1 MLPGKNAFS
10 APTVTS
16 EGPFPLG
23 PFPRHIWIHNNTP
36 QDSLDEACHEIWKR
50 VQRLSEELQPPSLVP
65 PLQPALCPD
74 LSGTLRRDGTNS
86 QRNNYLLDEP
96 EGLESIYRAMIGN
109 REREMKLR
117 ALCDAQ
123 LSAKSVITSLLC
135 SAKSHKNSKRLED
148 GSVTG
153 ARNMEG
159 SKLETP
165 FLLKYTAK
173 GAGNQVTAEETKVV
187 KEFIQNSMFS
197 SAKSSTA
204 VSSTTT
210 AESQA
215 TGQKQQLP
223 PFAKICSK
231 TDSDAVTKNPVTTAM
246 LDKKNVKYNAST
258 SGFSTTSMTT
268 ALNQPVWQSL
278 NFPPLPTFPNHS
290 NFPQFQGP
298 YHQRA
303 RIPYQQALHPSF
315 GCYSRQVAP
324 YSPQQI
330 FQPPYTPML
339 NYIALVQPGYP
350 YQQRTPPT
358 LSSNIPD
365 LSPMAGDGIQ
375 YPFSPSYGFS
385 STPGGAVT
393 TSLNYFSS
401 ESYAKF

>member
-1 MLPGKNAFS
+1 
-10 APTVTS
+10 
-16 EGPFPLG
+16 
-23 PFPRHIWIHNNTP
+23 
-36 QDSLDEACHEIWKR
+36 
-50 VQRLSEELQPPSLVP
+50 
-65 PLQPALCPD
+65 
-74 LSGTLRRDGTNS
+74 
-86 QRNNYLLDEP
+86 
-96 EGLESIYRAMIGN
+96 
-109 REREMKLR
+109 MKLR

-231 TDSDAVTKNPVTTAM
+231 TD
-246 LDKKNVKYNAST
+246 
-258 SGFSTTSMTT
+258 
-268 ALNQPVWQSL
+268 
-278 NFPPLPTFPNHS
+278 
-290 NFPQFQGP
+290 
-298 YHQRA
+298 
-303 RIPYQQALHPSF
+303 
-315 GCYSRQVAP
+315 
-324 YSPQQI
+324 
-330 FQPPYTPML
+330 
-339 NYIALVQPGYP
+339 
-350 YQQRTPPT
+350 
-358 LSSNIPD
+358 
-365 LSPMAGDGIQ
+365 
-375 YPFSPSYGFS
+375 
-385 STPGGAVT
+385 
-393 TSLNYFSS
+393 
-401 ESYAKF
+401 